1 MVCAAAAVALAA
13 CSGSGGSP
21 HGDGIEVDEV
31 AGRIAIAL
39 ATPSADAII
48 DLDGL
53 VPRLHVDGRWTSP
66 SDYPRHWQER
76 GSPDAS
82 TVTLC
87 FAGSTSLPDLAIAL
101 HDRRETNAVTA
112 RLTAHNATEHVVDI
126 EGFELGVRPGEGGSV
141 RIGDDATRATQWIQ
155 GQNSWSFVG
164 TVKVA
169 PGPTGADAGGRVVPD
184 EELLQIGNNTLTDG
198 QAIELLL
205 RGRDAI
211 PLSWWN
217 TVLAAP
223 AGEGALLAGATT
235 AERFK
240 TAVLAGHDPDVAA
253 RLGPARLGAF
263 TALRI
268 VCGVT
273 GDHVPLAPGAEV
285 QSEELVLAARD
296 SGLDALATHAR
307 LAAESMQ
314 LPARSSDTAIPRLGW
329 SSWSDFFTTISEESF
344 VAQARFIAEHLA
356 PSGYRVVQLDD
367 GYQQAWGDWRMNAK
381 FPSGYAGV
389 ATRIRELGLIPGI
402 WIAPFLVDEGL
413 PLVAEHPDWFVTHPD
428 GTPIVYASPFF
439 GYSRRVIDVTH
450 PDAADFVSSNLARI
464 RDAGFGLVKA
474 DFLFGASYEGRH
486 FDATVTGLEA
496 YRRGLALVRAALGP
510 DVTLIGIAG
519 PWLAT
524 AGAVDY
530 YRQSNDVE
538 LSGLGPAWP
547 FFESAALG
555 TSARAHAHGVFFRA
569 DPDHVIV
576 EAPLT
581 LDEARAVATYVALS
595 GGLWFAGDDL
605 TKLPT
610 ERLTLLTNPQILEIV
625 TASRAATPVDLLDAA
640 ATKGYVAPI
649 APYLARLLH
658 VTSLSEIA
666 PPSIWRLARDDGSI
680 VLAIFNWS
688 DERAA
693 RTFTRAQLG
702 LDHRAY
708 TARDLWLATRAPLS
722 EALALDQPR
731 HSVTLL
737 VLDAG

>member
-1 MVCAAAAVALAA
+1 MSCAAAVVLVAA
-13 CSGSGGSP
+13 CSGAGGSSR
-21 HGDGIEVDEV
+21 GGSIEVDAA
-31 AGRIAIAL
+31 AGRIAITL
-39 ATPSADAII
+39 ASPSGAATIAI
-48 DLDGL
+48 DGL

-66 SDYPRHWQER
+66 SDYPRHSQER
-76 GSPDAS
+76 GGPDAA
-82 TVTLC
+82 TVTLR
-87 FAGSTSLPDLAIAL
+87 FEGSTSLPDVAIVL
-101 HDRRETNAVTA
+101 RDDRETNAVTA
-112 RLTAHNATEHVVDI
+112 RLTAHNPTARLVSI
-126 EGFELGVRPGEGGSV
+126 EGFELGVRPGEGGFV
-141 RIGDDATRATQWIQ
+141 TLGDDATRATQWIQ

-164 TVKVA
+164 TVKVT
-169 PGPTGADAGGRVVPD
+169 PGPTGADAAGRIVPD

-253 RLGPARLGAF
+253 RLPPALSGAF

-285 QSEELVLAARD
+285 QSEELVLAGRD

-307 LAAESMQ
+307 LAADGMRR
-314 LPARSSDTAIPRLGW
+314 LPRSSEAEIPRLGW
-329 SSWSDFFTTISEESF
+329 SSWSDFFTSISEESF
-344 VAQARFIAEHLA
+344 VAEARFIAERLA

-367 GYQQAWGDWRMNAK
+367 GYQQAWGDWRMNGK
-381 FPSGYAGV
+381 FPSGYAGL
-389 ATRIRELGLIPGI
+389 ASRIRELGLIPGI
-402 WIAPFLVDEGL
+402 WIAPFLVDDGL
-413 PLVAEHPDWFVTHPD
+413 PLVAEHPDWFVTQDD
-428 GTPIVYASPFF
+428 GTPVLYGSPIL

-450 PDAADFVSSNLARI
+450 PDAAAFVRSNLVRI

-486 FDATVTGLEA
+486 FDASVTGLEA
-496 YRRGLALVRAALGP
+496 YRRGLALVRDALGP

-555 TSARAHAHGVFFRA
+555 TSARSHSHEIFFRA

-576 EAPLT
+576 EPPLT

-605 TKLPT
+605 TKLSA
-610 ERLTLLTNPQILEIV
+610 ERLALLTNPAILAIV
-625 TASRAATPVDLLDAA
+625 TAGHAATPIDLLDTA

-666 PPSIWRLARDDGSI
+666 APSIWKLARDDGSI
-680 VLAIFNWS
+680 VLAVFNWS
-688 DERAA
+688 DERVAG
-693 RTFTRAQLG
+693 TFVRAQLG
-702 LDHRAY
+702 LDEHAY
-708 TARDLWLATRAPLS
+708 VARDLWLGTRAPLT

-737 VLDAG
+737 ELDPG